1 MLTQPERLKKLLNHP
16 ETPIQIVIAGKAH
29 PADEIGKGLIQRM
42 VQFADQEGVRGK
54 IVFLPDY
61 DMSMAQPLYP
71 GCDVW
76 LNNPLRP
83 MEACGTSG
91 MKAALNG
98 AFNLSIQDGWWDEL
112 YDPAFGWAIPSAEMI
127 ADQNER
133 DAVEAEALYQ
143 LIEREIIPMFYTRD
157 QNGIPTEWVK
167 MMRGTISGLGPQV
180 LATRMVRD
188 YVTQLY
194 SPAAGAVHEISVAGV
209 AEELANW
216 KQKVRQAWPGV
227 AVTSI
232 EVHLPATVE
241 VGQTHLFET
250 AVRLNGLEPNDV
262 AVELV
267 AGDVNAADE
276 LRNVRISRF
285 EKCPDCPDDAET
297 ATFRLEVAS
306 QSPGLVGFTV
316 RVVPDHLLLASRSEM
331 GLSAVATQ

>member
-1 MLTQPERLKKLLNHP
+1 
-16 ETPIQIVIAGKAH
+16 
-29 PADEIGKGLIQRM
+29 
-42 VQFADQEGVRGK
+42 
-54 IVFLPDY
+54 
-61 DMSMAQPLYP
+61 
-71 GCDVW
+71 
-76 LNNPLRP
+76 
-83 MEACGTSG
+83 
-91 MKAALNG
+91 
-98 AFNLSIQDGWWDEL
+98 
-112 YDPAFGWAIPSAEMI
+112 
-127 ADQNER
+127 
-133 DAVEAEALYQ
+133 
-143 LIEREIIPMFYTRD
+143 MFYTRD